1 MQMHILTLESTGK
14 YGSAAITDENN
25 KCVFASS
32 SEEMNHLKDIIML
45 IDSCLRQAGIE
56 KEDLT
61 HVAASIGPGSF
72 TGIRIGVSTARSIAQ
87 TMDIP
92 CIAVPT
98 LEGLAA
104 LDAWNEGVD
113 ADYICTIINAR
124 RNQTY
129 GAVWKRE
136 ITDAP
141 DAAPVYTDVLEQ
153 KQYMIDEL
161 LDAIAKLDGKTVFYG
176 DGADA
181 YLDMIQ
187 EKLTEGSYT
196 IALEEYRYQRADAAA
211 KVALAK
217 ALNGE
222 FLTYD
227 TLLPDYMRRS
237 EAEMRLENG
246 TLSEK
251 ISQ

>member
-1 MQMHILTLESTGK
+1 MHILTLESTGK

-25 KCVFASS
+25 NCVFASS

-87 TMDIP
+87 TMGIP
-92 CIAVPT
+92 CIAVRT

-104 LDAWNEGVD
+104 LDAWSGNTEDG
-113 ADYICTIINAR
+113 YICATINAR

-129 GAVWKRE
+129 AAVWKRVKSE
-136 ITDAP
+136 DP
-141 DAAPVYTDVLEQ
+141 DVAPVYEDVFEQ

-161 LDAIAKLDGKTVFYG
+161 LDEISGLGGKVTFYG

-181 YLDMIQ
+181 YLDMIKT
-187 EKLTEGSYT
+187 KLPEGSYE
-196 IALEEYRYQRADAAA
+196 IAPEDQRYQRADAAA

-217 ALNGE
+217 ALNSDL
-222 FLTYD
+222 LTYD
-227 TLLPDYMRRS
+227 TLIPDYMRRS

-246 TLSEK
+246 TLSKK
-251 ISQ
+251 IGK